1 MKKSIIFST
10 IGLLS
15 CAFVNAEDVQR
26 KAPVSKIAPK
36 PPVEV
41 IKPSQSDED
50 AQKETEKSI
59 EKIVNQAT
67 KDDHAVIQVA
77 LLLDTSNSMDGL
89 INQAR
94 TYLWKIVN
102 ELSKAQQKGK
112 LAKLSIALYEY
123 GNSGTGDR
131 DENWVR
137 QVMPFSND
145 LDTVSDKLFKLRT
158 CGGHEYCGAAMS
170 QAIKGLKWEKENA
183 NALKMIFIAGN
194 EPFDQGKINYA
205 EAIADCK
212 EAGVVVNTIYCGE
225 DLGHV
230 YNSLRGGGSET
241 KLWKDGAT
249 LGGGDFFIINH
260 NSLPIDPETPYDKKI
275 AELSVSINATY
286 IAYGSAE
293 VRVAKKN
300 LQKAQDENARS
311 LAPAAVMGR
320 AKAKSSK
327 SSYSNSSWDVVDYC
341 DAEGIEVLAEL
352 KEEMLPEE
360 LKGKS
365 KEEMQAYVKEKAE
378 KREAIQKEIRE
389 LSNQRDAWI
398 LNWKKEQKA
407 AGKKVERTL
416 DDVVIESI
424 HKQADK
430 KGFTFE
436 DKK

>member
-1 MKKSIIFST
+1 MKKSIILT
-10 IGLLS
+10 VVGLMS
-15 CAFVNAEDVQR
+15 CAFVNADEVQR

-36 PPVEV
+36 PPVELP
-41 IKPSQSDED
+41 KPPQSNEE
-50 AQKETEKSI
+50 AEKETEKSI
-59 EKIVNQAT
+59 EKIVNQVT

-123 GNSGTGDR
+123 GNTATGDR
-131 DENWVR
+131 KENWVR

-158 CGGHEYCGAAMS
+158 CGGQEYCGAAMS
-170 QAIKGLKWEKENA
+170 QAIKELKWEKENA

-205 EAIADCK
+205 EAIADCR
-212 EAGVVVNTIYCGE
+212 EGGVVVNTIYCGE
-225 DLGHV
+225 DLAHV
-230 YNSLRGGGSET
+230 YNSRRQGGSET

-286 IAYGSAE
+286 VAYGSAE
-293 VRVAKKN
+293 VRLAKKN
-300 LQKAQDENARS
+300 LQMAQDRNASS

-327 SSYSNSSWDVVDYC
+327 RSYSNSSWDIVDYC
-341 DAEGIEVLAEL
+341 DDKGIEAVAEL
-352 KEEMLPEE
+352 QEELLPEE
-360 LKGKS
+360 LKGKT
-365 KEEMQAYVKEKAE
+365 KEEMKAYVKAQAE
-378 KREAIQKEIRE
+378 KREAIQKEMRE
-389 LSNQRDAWI
+389 LNKQRDAWI
-398 LNWKKEQKA
+398 FNWKNEQKA
-407 AGKKVERTL
+407 AGKKLERTL
-416 DDVVIESI
+416 DDAVIESI

-436 DKK
+436 DEK

>member
-1 MKKSIIFST
+1 MKKSIILSVV
-10 IGLLS
+10 GLLS
-15 CAFVNAEDVQR
+15 CGVVCADEVQR

-36 PPVEV
+36 PPVELP
-41 IKPSQSDED
+41 KPPQSNEE
-50 AQKETEKSI
+50 AEKETEKSI

-67 KDDHAVIQVA
+67 KGEHGVIQVA

-112 LAKLSIALYEY
+112 EAKLNIALYEY
-123 GNSGTGDR
+123 GNTATSDR
-131 DENWVR
+131 AENWVR

-170 QAIKGLKWEKENA
+170 KAIKELKWEKENA

-205 EAIADCK
+205 EAIADCR
-212 EAGVVVNTIYCGE
+212 ESGVVVNTIYCGE
-225 DLGHV
+225 DLAHV
-230 YNSLRGGGSET
+230 YNSRRRGGSEA

-249 LGGGDFFIINH
+249 LGGGDFFVINH

-286 IAYGSAE
+286 VAYGKAE

-300 LQKAQDENARS
+300 LQMAQDRNASS
-311 LAPAAVMGR
+311 LAPAAAMER

-327 SSYSNSSWDVVDYC
+327 RSYSNSSWDIVDYC
-341 DAEGIEVLAEL
+341 ADKGIEAVAEL
-352 KEEMLPEE
+352 EEETLPEE

-365 KEEMQAYVKEKAE
+365 KEEIQAYVKEKAE

-416 DDVVIESI
+416 DDVIIESI
-424 HKQADK
+424 HNQADK
-430 KGFTFE
+430 KGFSFKDE
-436 DKK
+436 K